1 MRSTFSILQ
10 KPKGLVHVFRKKTN
24 KNKRKQTNRIFLVIQ
39 PLVLIGG
46 GGEKPKTISNKEI
59 NNMPPQPLQIV
70 NQTANPSAVKA
81 A

>member
-1 MRSTFSILQ
+1 MCFA
-10 KPKGLVHVFRKKTN
+10 KKKQIKIKEN
-24 KNKRKQTNRIFLVIQ
+24 KQIAYFLVIQ

-46 GGEKPKTISNKEI
+46 GGGKPKTISNKEI